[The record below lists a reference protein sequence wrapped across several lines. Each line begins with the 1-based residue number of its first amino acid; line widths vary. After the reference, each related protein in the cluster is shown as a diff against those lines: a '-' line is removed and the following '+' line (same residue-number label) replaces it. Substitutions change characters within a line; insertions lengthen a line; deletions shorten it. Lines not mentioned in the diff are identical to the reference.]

1 MKNKKYSIVY
11 SSLTGN
17 TRMLA
22 DAVHEALPQDECE
35 YFGAADTVIPSSELL
50 YIGFWTDKG
59 NADTKTLQLLSQL
72 KNKQIFLFGT
82 AGFGGS
88 DIYFRKIL
96 SQVKQFVDASNVIVG
111 EYMCQG
117 RMPQSVR
124 ERYLK
129 MKEAPDHP
137 ANLDVLIQN
146 FDCALS
152 HPDANDL
159 EKLKEAVM
167 DSSF

>member
-1 MKNKKYSIVY
+1 MK
-11 SSLTGN
+11 
-17 TRMLA
+17 
-22 DAVHEALPQDECE
+22 
-35 YFGAADTVIPSSELL
+35 PSGFDIIELL
-50 YIGFWTDKG
+50 KINQAANVDKRT
-59 NADTKTLQLLSQL
+59 NDTGTVP
-72 KNKQIFLFGT
+72 IFIT
-82 AGFGGS
+82 IFGGS

-96 SQVKQFVDASNVIVG
+96 SQVKQFIDASNVIVG

-137 ANLDVLIQN
+137 QNLDVLIQN

-152 HPDANDL
+152 HPDANDM
-159 EKLKEAVM
+159 EKLKEAVIN
-167 DSSF
+167 SSF

>member
-1 MKNKKYSIVY
+1 MKNKKYSILY

-17 TRMLA
+17 TKVLA
-22 DAVHEALPQDECE
+22 DAIHEALPQDECE
-35 YFGAADTVIPSSELL
+35 YFGVSDTVIPSSELL
-50 YIGFWTDKG
+50 YIGFWTKCYI
-59 NADTKTLQLLSQL
+59 L
-72 KNKQIFLFGT
+72 KL
-82 AGFGGS
+82 
-88 DIYFRKIL
+88 L
-96 SQVKQFVDASNVIVG
+96 SQVKQFIDASNVIVG

-167 DSSF
+167 NSSF